1 MEKVR
6 IVGIRKRI
14 DIMQVLQLQKGIIY
28 GPVKSRRL
36 GPSLGINLLP
46 TNKKY
51 CSYNCI
57 YCHYG
62 FTDVHTLEL
71 KTEINHLPTPDEVK
85 QALEDYLSKDKKIN
99 YITFSGNGEPTLH
112 PQFPEMVDVVKKVR
126 DKYVPEVKVAIL
138 SNSSTV
144 DRPEIRKALDKL
156 DVRIMKLDCGTE
168 KTWRLLNNPYK
179 SLSYQKMVD
188 NLKQMKEIIV
198 QTIFLQGRV
207 DNTKDEEVA
216 EWISKLK
223 EIKPKE
229 VQIYTCD
236 RPVPDKGIEKVPKE
250 VMQRIAEKAE
260 KETKISVRVF

>member
-1 MEKVR
+1 
-6 IVGIRKRI
+6 
-14 DIMQVLQLQKGIIY
+14 MQVLQLQKGIIY

-36 GPSLGINLLP
+36 GPSLGINLMP
-46 TNKKY
+46 TDKKF

-62 FTDVHTLEL
+62 FTDIRTLEL
-71 KTEINHLPTPDEVK
+71 RGEAGHLPTPDEVEK
-85 QALEDYLSKDKKIN
+85 ALEGYLEKDRKIN
-99 YITFSGNGEPTLH
+99 YITFSGNGESTLH
-112 PQFPEMVDVVKKVR
+112 PQFSRIVDLVRKVR
-126 DKYVPEVKVAIL
+126 DKYVPSVEVAIL

-144 DRPEIRKALDKL
+144 DRAEIREALGKL

-179 SLSYQKMVD
+179 SLGYQKMVD
-188 NLKQMKEIIV
+188 GLKQMKGVII
-198 QTIFLQGRV
+198 QTIFLRGRV
-207 DNTKDEEVA
+207 DNTKDEEVD

-250 VMQRIAEKAE
+250 VMQKIAEKAE
-260 KETKISVRVF
+260 KETNIPVKVF